1 MRILIDSREQLPFT
15 FERYQAETEQATLP
29 VADYSLPSFEDRVAI
44 ERKEL
49 NDIIACLMNGNRERF
64 ERELAKLRFYDLAAV
79 VVEASLEDVSEGR
92 FRSEMKPHYNR
103 FSALIKKSLPE
114 YQELTESQPA
124 KSGAKFIKESPNCG
138 SWVKFK
144 TCSTMG
150 SSEKMDCGPFSTI
163 PPSITESLS
172 NSRYT
177 AKIQG
182 HNTRAL
188 QRIWCSTAYVMWR
201 RAVTQRNKFS
211 GKGGGHGWV
220 RGECL
225 QTGLKG
231 LARFMGVSLFRRKK

>member
-114 YQELTESQPA
+114 YQELTESQPLKVGQNSSKKVPTA
-124 KSGAKFIKESPNCG
+124 EVGLSSRRVRL
-138 SWVKFK
+138 WVPARKWIV
-144 TCSTMG
+144 G
-150 SSEKMDCGPFSTI
+150 H
-163 PPSITESLS
+163 
-172 NSRYT
+172 SRQSRQVSRRACQIQDTQPRYKGT
-177 AKIQG
+177 IQG
-182 HNTRAL
+182 RC

-220 RGECL
+220 QGGVLANR
-225 QTGLKG
+225 LKG
-231 LARFMGVSLFRRKK
+231 AREVYGGVTIHRKK